1 MEYLDLTI
9 FNRCMSFLLKKRQ
22 KTAVR

>member
-9 FNRCMSFLLKKRQ
+9 VSM
-22 KTAVR
+22 